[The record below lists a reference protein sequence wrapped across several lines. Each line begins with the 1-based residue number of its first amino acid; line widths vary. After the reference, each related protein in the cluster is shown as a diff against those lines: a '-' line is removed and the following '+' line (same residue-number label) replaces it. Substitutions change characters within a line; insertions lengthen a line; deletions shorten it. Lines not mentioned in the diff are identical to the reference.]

1 MDNKPTKGSIEFLSS
16 KGWIVVVLAGLLVDI
31 PFIAPSSALAA
42 QAPYPP
48 SPVISGVTWD
58 FSGMTQAAPGSD
70 EWPIT
75 WSSDDNLYTSWG
87 DGGGFGGTND
97 NGRVSIG
104 VARVSGTG
112 DSWQGTNVFGG
123 FNSEAPATFV
133 GKSAGILSVGGVLYM
148 NVQEQDVWEDS
159 KMGFSTDF
167 GHTWTFSN
175 GSFSNSPWDFTN
187 GNFVGPTFL
196 QFGKDYAGA
205 RDNYVYG
212 YDVEA
217 GSSPHNIVMFRVP
230 KTQIMTRA
238 SYEFFAGLDGSG
250 NPTWTADINQM
261 KPVFTDPNGVG
272 WGVRAFYNPVLHR
285 YLLTD
290 QRNDSAAWGIFDAP
304 EPWGPWTTVA
314 YYDTWID
321 STFKFEYNFNQKW
334 MSSDGLTLYMVFS
347 GQGSFD
353 AFNVIKATFTLKTG
367 DSAPP
372 SIPTGLSATA
382 VSSSQI
388 NLTWA
393 ASTDNV
399 GVTGYKV
406 YRNGSQV
413 GTSTTTTYADTGL
426 LPLTTYTYTVSAYD
440 ASGNTSAQ
448 SGSATG
454 TTLAGLG
461 GGGII
466 VTNLIPSTYSTAFL
480 TTGSAYYGDRT
491 FTLTSIP
498 ILLNGG
504 LWIKTNNDDK
514 IDTSASIFLSFSV
527 NVPVTVYVGY
537 DSRATFL
544 PAWLASGW
552 TATGAQIVTTD
563 TTLNVFSKT
572 FSAGTI
578 TLGGNSASPASGAGS
593 MYTVILVRTGGD
605 ATPPSS
611 PTGLVVK

>member
-1 MDNKPTKGSIEFLSS
+1 MDNKTAQDGVESVISESLT
-16 KGWIVVVLAGLLVDI
+16 VVVLAGI
-31 PFIAPSSALAA
+31 FIGTTLTGPSFSFAS

-48 SPVISGVTWD
+48 SPVIAGVTWD
-58 FSGMTQAAPGSD
+58 FAGMKQAAPGSD

-75 WSSDDNLYTSWG
+75 WASDDNLYTAWG

-104 VARVSGTG
+104 VARVTGTG
-112 DSWQGTNVFGG
+112 DNWQGTNVFGG
-123 FNSEAPATFV
+123 FQGESPATFV

-148 NVQEQDVWEDS
+148 NAQEQDVWQHS
-159 KMGFSTDF
+159 KMGQSTDF

-175 GSFSNSPWDFTN
+175 GSFNNSPWDFS
-187 GNFVGPTFL
+187 GEFAGPCFL

-212 YDVEA
+212 YDVES
-217 GSSPHNIVMFRVP
+217 GSSPHNIVIFRVP
-230 KTQIMTRA
+230 KDQIMTRP

-272 WGVRAFYNPVLHR
+272 WGVRAFYDPVLHR

-334 MSSDGLTLYMVFS
+334 MSPDGLTMYMVFS
-347 GQGSFD
+347 GVGSYD
-353 AFNVIKATFTLKTG
+353 AFNVIKATLTLKTG
-367 DSAPP
+367 DTTPP
-372 SIPTGLSATA
+372 SIPIGLSATA

-399 GVTGYKV
+399 GVAGYKV
-406 YRNGSQV
+406 YRGGSQV
-413 GTSTTTTYADTGL
+413 GTSTTTTFADTGL
-426 LPLTTYTYTVSAYD
+426 SPSTTYAYTVAAYD
-440 ASGNTSAQ
+440 ATGNTSAQ
-448 SGSATG
+448 SGSVSG
-454 TTLAGLG
+454 MTLASMG
-461 GGGII
+461 GSGII
-466 VTNLIPSTYSTAFL
+466 VTNLAPSTYSTAYL
-480 TTGSAYYGDRT
+480 TNGSAYYGDRS

-498 ILLNGG
+498 GLLSGA
-504 LWIKTNNDDK
+504 LWIKTNNNDK
-514 IDTSASIFLSFSV
+514 TNTAASGFLSFTV
-527 NVPVTVYVGY
+527 NLPVTVYIGY
-537 DSRATFL
+537 YSQATSL

-552 TATGAQIVTTD
+552 TATGAQIGTTD
-563 TTLNVFSKT
+563 ITLNVFSKN
-572 FSAGTI
+572 FPAGNI

-593 MYTVILVRTGGD
+593 MYTVTLVQTGGD
-605 ATPPSS
+605 TTPPAA